1 MLDLP
6 NRRGFLGGLGL
17 AATGTLALGRAD
29 AATAG
34 AGARPGSRAPE
45 LAAAIEAMPMVDV
58 HCHPF
63 PALTTVTEEIFLETL
78 ALSAWMLD
86 AYFPAEPGESV
97 TVYAKWRAA
106 DPGERERLD
115 RKYGIRRRF
124 DEVVS
129 QMRSTLL
136 VESLIRE
143 MASFFRCKPTLEQVI
158 AARNEYVKGGF
169 WRYVNDLF
177 ASVRLEEALVQ
188 SGLGVLP
195 AWTEPEPPLEEF
207 KSHLKLKVHD
217 VVTAGASDLMLKESR
232 FADFV
237 STYRSRLKQQALSQ
251 GAVAFKTPIMKTSGA
266 DVKPVTDGEAEQA
279 WAQFKKLAPGDVA
292 RLYTRTWH
300 PPFAKVLQDYI
311 VWQACGVAF
320 ELDIPLH
327 IHAGNGEGQDK
338 ISTHYPYML
347 ENVARYPVELPQK
360 PVQIVLLH
368 AGYPH
373 HMEAAYMSHI
383 FPNVWF
389 DMSIMTPFSN
399 RGLHQRLLE
408 AFEVAPLAKVMYGS
422 DGYHVPELTYL
433 GAKWAKR
440 HLGIALATL
449 VDEGVLGFEDAV
461 RYARMILADN
471 VRRLH
476 KIGK

>member
-136 VESLIRE
+136 VESLIR
-143 MASFFRCKPTLEQVI
+143 
-158 AARNEYVKGGF
+158 
-169 WRYVNDLF
+169 
-177 ASVRLEEALVQ
+177 
-188 SGLGVLP
+188 
-195 AWTEPEPPLEEF
+195 
-207 KSHLKLKVHD
+207 
-217 VVTAGASDLMLKESR
+217 
-232 FADFV
+232 
-237 STYRSRLKQQALSQ
+237 
-251 GAVAFKTPIMKTSGA
+251 
-266 DVKPVTDGEAEQA
+266 
-279 WAQFKKLAPGDVA
+279 
-292 RLYTRTWH
+292 
-300 PPFAKVLQDYI
+300 
-311 VWQACGVAF
+311 
-320 ELDIPLH
+320 
-327 IHAGNGEGQDK
+327 
-338 ISTHYPYML
+338 
-347 ENVARYPVELPQK
+347 
-360 PVQIVLLH
+360 
-368 AGYPH
+368 
-373 HMEAAYMSHI
+373 
-383 FPNVWF
+383 
-389 DMSIMTPFSN
+389 
-399 RGLHQRLLE
+399 
-408 AFEVAPLAKVMYGS
+408 
-422 DGYHVPELTYL
+422 
-433 GAKWAKR
+433 
-440 HLGIALATL
+440 
-449 VDEGVLGFEDAV
+449 
-461 RYARMILADN
+461 
-471 VRRLH
+471 
-476 KIGK
+476 